1 MDILQLKDVQK
12 TFVNNKNKITIIN
25 NCSSLFKQGITYG
38 LIGVSGIGK
47 STLMHIISGLDAP
60 SSGTVLFNKKNIYT
74 FSPAERAR
82 CLQLVTQT
90 PHMIKEL
97 TVYENCKIVGSIL
110 DLTAQETDFRL
121 QELFSMLGLDH
132 IKDWNV
138 GQLSGGQLQRVAL
151 IRALLAQ
158 PSFLLADE
166 PTGNLDEKTGKQLLT
181 TLLVCQKKWNMGLL
195 ISSHNSYITSSMEV
209 VFTIK
214 DGILSPVL

>member
-1 MDILQLKDVQK
+1 MDILQLKNVQK
-12 TFVNNKNKITIIN
+12 SFVHNKNRITIIN
-25 NCSSLFKQGITYG
+25 NCTSLFKQGVTYG
-38 LIGVSGIGK
+38 LVGVSGIGK
-47 STLMHIISGLDAP
+47 STLMHIVAGFDAP
-60 SSGTVLFNKKNIYT
+60 CQGAVLFNDKDIYKL
-74 FSPAERAR
+74 SPIQRAT

-97 TVYENCKIVGSIL
+97 TVYENCKIVGSIIGL
-110 DLTAQETDFRL
+110 SDQETDFRL

-132 IKDWNV
+132 TKDWNV

-151 IRALLAQ
+151 IRALLPR

-166 PTGNLDEKTGKQLLT
+166 PTGSLDEKTGKQLLT
-181 TLLVCQKKWNMGLL
+181 TLLACQKKWGMGLL
-195 ISSHNSYITSSMEV
+195 ISSHNSYITSNMEV